1 MFRISRFYGKVNF
14 EKEKSRKMRDLD
26 SYQSHYYHI
35 THRADAD
42 AEKRVALPYVKEH
55 HYGASEKLGKTEGC
69 GTYLRVLEAVDEE
82 HTHNC
87 VRKYTAEPGN
97 KSGRAALSAENEE
110 GYAAQ
115 KVRYG
120 GADENY

>member
-1 MFRISRFYGKVNF
+1 
-14 EKEKSRKMRDLD
+14 MRDLD
-26 SYQSHYYHI
+26 SYQSYDYHI

-42 AEKRVALPYVKEH
+42 AEQGIALPYVKEH
-55 HYGASEKLGKTEGC
+55 HYGAGEKLGKPEGC
-69 GTYLRVLEAVDEE
+69 GTYLRVLEAVNEK

-110 GYAAQ
+110 GYSAQ